1 MITNIGKNLLAKY
14 LVGQTQ
20 SYASHIA
27 VGCGPTPV
35 ASDGGNFG
43 DYALKKSLDFEMFRI
58 PIISRGF
65 VNEDGIDKVVLTAQ
79 LPTEERYEITE
90 VGVFSAASN
99 PVAGAFDSR
108 NIYSFA
114 DTDSWLYQPFGSPA
128 IDIETV
134 YSPLDDRV
142 VHITN
147 VTASG
152 TTVTYTTNANHGL
165 AVGNKISI
173 IGVSPIVFNLLDK
186 NIQTVPTPNTF
197 TLTAPSAITSTFI
210 SSGYLINDVETNIIN
225 QVYPVFQTNADNKIF
240 TNSNRVERNERCR
253 FLNNIIAMVGNSS
266 ALTLDNFGN
275 IEVETGSKY
284 IRLNETTVD
293 LTKNSP
299 LDELRLAFSVVNKVG
314 NANNTVPD
322 NVKILLEFSHT
333 GLDSSQEYARLEV
346 DIDHVSYP
354 EGTALE
360 TINFAVN
367 RYVVAKK
374 ALKDLNKTDNFDWR
388 EVSVA
393 KIYACVT
400 ENNLPSDQ
408 FYVCLDGLRLENITS
423 TNSLYGLTGYS
434 VIKTVGAKPIVKPA
448 NTTNYIEFRFALGV

>member
-35 ASDGGNFG
+35 ASDGGSFA
-43 DYALKKSLDFEMFRI
+43 DYSLKQSLDFEMFRV

-65 VNEDGIDKVVLTAQ
+65 VSENGIDKVVLTAE

-99 PVAGAFDSR
+99 PVAGSFDSR

-114 DTDSWLYQPFGSPA
+114 DTDNWLYQPSGSPA
-128 IDIETV
+128 VEIVSV
-134 YSPLDDRV
+134 YTPLDGDDD
-142 VHITN
+142 N
-147 VTASG
+147 G
-152 TTVTYTTNANHGL
+152 
-165 AVGNKISI
+165 
-173 IGVSPIVFNLLDK
+173 
-186 NIQTVPTPNTF
+186 
-197 TLTAPSAITSTFI
+197 
-210 SSGYLINDVETNIIN
+210 IIN
-225 QVYPVFQTNADNKIF
+225 VIDEDDQPINVFATNADNRVF

-253 FLNNIIAMVGNSS
+253 FLNNIIAIVGNDSTLTRNSS
-266 ALTLDNFGN
+266 GKLD
-275 IEVETGSKY
+275 VSPGSKY

-293 LTKNSP
+293 FTKNSP
-299 LDELRLAFSVVNKVG
+299 LDELRLAFSVINKVPG
-314 NANNTVPD
+314 TSLVPATVPD
-322 NVKILLEFSHT
+322 NVKILLEFSYSGPNST
-333 GLDSSQEYARLEV
+333 EEYAKFEV
-346 DIDHVSYP
+346 DIDHQTYAQ
-354 EGTALE
+354 GTATDKKDLA
-360 TINFAVN
+360 TN
-367 RYVVAKK
+367 RYLVVNKK
-374 ALKDLNKTDNFDWR
+374 LKDLNKSDNFDWR

-400 ENNLPSDQ
+400 DSGSPSDL

-434 VIKTVGAKPIVKPA
+434 VIKNIQSRPIIKSA
-448 NTTNYIEFRFALGV
+448 NTTNYIEFRFALDVG

>member
-27 VGCGPTPV
+27 VGCGPNPV
-35 ASDGGNFG
+35 ASDGVFA
-43 DYALKKSLDFEMFRI
+43 DYSLKKSLDFEMFRV

-65 VNEDGIDKVVLTAQ
+65 VNENGIDKVVLTAE

-99 PVAGAFDSR
+99 PVAGSFDSR
-108 NIYSFA
+108 TIYSFA
-114 DTDSWLYQPFGSPA
+114 DTDSWLYQPFGSSA
-128 IDIETV
+128 IDIGSV

-142 VHITN
+142 VNIIN
-147 VTASG
+147 ATASG
-152 TTVTYTTNANHGL
+152 TTVTYTTDASHGL
-165 AVGNKISI
+165 TVGTKVSI
-173 IGVSPIVFNLLDK
+173 LGISPIVFNLLDK
-186 NIQTVPTPNTF
+186 NIQTVPTVNTF
-197 TLTAPSAITSTFI
+197 TLTAPSAITSTFV
-210 SSGYLINDVETNIIN
+210 SPGYLINDVETNIIN

-240 TNSNRVERNERCR
+240 TNSNRVARNERCR
-253 FLNNIIAMVGNSS
+253 FLNNIIAIVGNNST
-266 ALTLDNFGN
+266 LTRGSLGKLE
-275 IEVETGSKY
+275 IGSGSKY
-284 IRLNETTVD
+284 IRLNNTKVD

-314 NANNTVPD
+314 NSNTVPD
-322 NVKILLEFSHT
+322 NVKILLEFSYT
-333 GLDSSQEYARLEV
+333 GLNSSQEYARLEI
-346 DIDHVSYP
+346 DIDDISNTD
-354 EGTALE
+354 GTAE
-360 TINFAVN
+360 DTINFASN
-367 RYVVAKK
+367 RYVVATK
-374 ALKDLNKTDNFDWR
+374 ALKDLNKTDDFDWR

-400 ENNLPSDQ
+400 EAGLPSDL

-434 VIKTVGAKPIVKPA
+434 VIKSIGSKPIIKSA
-448 NTTNYIEFRFALGV
+448 NTTNYIEFRFAVDVG